1 MCREAR
7 AKRSPDMET
16 ISRKEVT
23 WMKNVTENIVRSRDV
38 HL

>member
-7 AKRSPDMET
+7 AKRSSDMET
-16 ISRKEVT
+16 IHWREVT